1 MKTYKIFYM
10 LIPFLSL
17 VACNWGH
24 QVKDDGNKVENN
36 DSINAM
42 VEAPSEVKTGVGPI
56 KEPVELGMEINKE
69 MAAKREEI
77 FNKQC
82 TICHEIHNSNRGPAL
97 GGVLEKRSPQWVMN
111 MILNPDGMIENDP
124 QVKALKAVYETRM
137 VDLKLTQ
144 EEARQVVEYLRTY

>member
-1 MKTYKIFYM
+1 
-10 LIPFLSL
+10 
-17 VACNWGH
+17 
-24 QVKDDGNKVENN
+24 
-36 DSINAM
+36 M